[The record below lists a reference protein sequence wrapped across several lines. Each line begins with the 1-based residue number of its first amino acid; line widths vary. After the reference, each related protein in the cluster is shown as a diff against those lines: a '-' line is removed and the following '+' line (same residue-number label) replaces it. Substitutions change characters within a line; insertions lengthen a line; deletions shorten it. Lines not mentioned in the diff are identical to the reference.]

1 MLRSLR
7 RTTRAFTSLVRPDL
21 AAALARQSITSP
33 TSIQREALP
42 LAMGGADV
50 LVNASTGSGKTLI
63 FLLPLLQRLL
73 EQPASSIDLHATAEC
88 LVLVPTAELAQQV
101 RDVAAALAPE
111 PVNAARLLIATPELW
126 LGLRRPAPAAVAI
139 DEADAILCAAD
150 GVARDAGAIL
160 HSLLPVDGAP
170 PPQVLLTTATLRD
183 AHAARLAAAFPAA
196 HSLSHAGALAR
207 TLQQTFQYVPR
218 ESDKTA
224 RLLDLLDA
232 AAAEPWLADAGAATM
247 VFCSGDDEAEAVH
260 ARLAAH
266 AAETGAPP
274 PALLSGGASADARA
288 AALRG
293 VAAGDTSLLVC
304 TDLAARGIDLPS
316 VRHVVMYDLPRDAT
330 GFIHRAGRTAR
341 VGAAGRV
348 SCLVQEHEI
357 DLYRQLYEGEALPG
371 TALGLSSGRQV
382 APAAARAPPAKNYG
396 WVSRADSAHALAE
409 RSMAVDS
416 RRVEGGAAA
425 VPSPIPGGAA
435 MGAEF
440 GWADPHRCIPR
451 VPETEPKRRK
461 PRTAAEIHQG
471 LVD

>member
-1 MLRSLR
+1 MKAKRLVASSSACTDADTAAPTRNVAADSRALR
-7 RTTRAFTSLVRPDL
+7 RTTGALTSRPADL
-21 AAALARQSITSP
+21 AAALARQSITAP

-42 LAMGGADV
+42 LAMAGADV

-111 PVNAARLLIATPELW
+111 PVTVARLLIAT
-126 LGLRRPAPAAVAI
+126 LGAVARPAPRAPAAVAI

-150 GVARDAGAIL
+150 GVARDADALL
-160 HSLLPVDGAP
+160 HLLPVDGAP

-260 ARLAAH
+260 ARRCARGGDRRAA
-266 AAETGAPP
+266 
-274 PALLSGGASADARA
+274 ARA
-288 AALRG
+288 PLRRRLGRRARALRG
-293 VAAGDTSLLVC
+293 VAAGETAPWCAPTS
-304 TDLAARGIDLPS
+304 P
-316 VRHVVMYDLPRDAT
+316 
-330 GFIHRAGRTAR
+330 
-341 VGAAGRV
+341 
-348 SCLVQEHEI
+348 
-357 DLYRQLYEGEALPG
+357 
-371 TALGLSSGRQV
+371 
-382 APAAARAPPAKNYG
+382 PAASTCRASATSSCTICRATRRASSTAPDGRRASAPPA
-396 WVSRADSAHALAE
+396 A
-409 RSMAVDS
+409 
-416 RRVEGGAAA
+416 
-425 VPSPIPGGAA
+425 
-435 MGAEF
+435 
-440 GWADPHRCIPR
+440 
-451 VPETEPKRRK
+451 
-461 PRTAAEIHQG
+461 
-471 LVD
+471 

>member
-7 RTTRAFTSLVRPDL
+7 RTFTGLVRPDL

-42 LAMGGADV
+42 LAMAGADV

-150 GVARDAGAIL
+150 GVARDADALL

-260 ARLAAH
+260 A
-266 AAETGAPP
+266 
-274 PALLSGGASADARA
+274 ASLRTRRRPARA
-288 AALRG
+288 AAPSRRRSPTRARRRCAASRRARRPPG
-293 VAAGDTSLLVC
+293 VHRPRRPRHRPAERPPRRDVRS
-304 TDLAARGIDLPS
+304 AARRDGLHPPRRTDGARRRRRP
-316 VRHVVMYDLPRDAT
+316 RELPR
-330 GFIHRAGRTAR
+330 
-341 VGAAGRV
+341 
-348 SCLVQEHEI
+348 
-357 DLYRQLYEGEALPG
+357 PG
-371 TALGLSSGRQV
+371 TR
-382 APAAARAPPAKNYG
+382 
-396 WVSRADSAHALAE
+396 D
-409 RSMAVDS
+409 
-416 RRVEGGAAA
+416 
-425 VPSPIPGGAA
+425 
-435 MGAEF
+435 
-440 GWADPHRCIPR
+440 
-451 VPETEPKRRK
+451 
-461 PRTAAEIHQG
+461 
-471 LVD
+471 

>member
-1 MLRSLR
+1 M
-7 RTTRAFTSLVRPDL
+7 
-21 AAALARQSITSP
+21 
-33 TSIQREALP
+33 
-42 LAMGGADV
+42 
-50 LVNASTGSGKTLI
+50 
-63 FLLPLLQRLL
+63 
-73 EQPASSIDLHATAEC
+73 
-88 LVLVPTAELAQQV
+88 
-101 RDVAAALAPE
+101 
-111 PVNAARLLIATPELW
+111 
-126 LGLRRPAPAAVAI
+126 
-139 DEADAILCAAD
+139 
-150 GVARDAGAIL
+150 
-160 HSLLPVDGAP
+160 
-170 PPQVLLTTATLRD
+170 
-183 AHAARLAAAFPAA
+183 
-196 HSLSHAGALAR
+196 
-207 TLQQTFQYVPR
+207 
-218 ESDKTA
+218 
-224 RLLDLLDA
+224 
-232 AAAEPWLADAGAATM
+232 
-247 VFCSGDDEAEAVH
+247 
-260 ARLAAH
+260 
-266 AAETGAPP
+266 
-274 PALLSGGASADARA
+274 
-288 AALRG
+288 
-293 VAAGDTSLLVC
+293 C

-425 VPSPIPGGAA
+425 VPSPIPGAA